1 MDLNSLLMLLAGFS
15 GQGAQQRPPMEPE
28 LGTIEVTPWE
38 EFFTPYS
45 FDWYESPDQDESKR
59 G

>member
-1 MDLNSLLMLLAGFS
+1 LMLLAGFS